1 MKLLAPGNGLEEEG
15 CMATYL
21 IDLQTRQALMLT
33 FLMPELSTVSWC
45 AETSGSSNQ
54 LPSQFMQHSAAL
66 KPPSSA
72 MPTTHPPSFHNT
84 VINSS

>member
-1 MKLLAPGNGLEEEG
+1 MKLVAPGNGLEEEG

-21 IDLQTRQALMLT
+21 IDLQTRQALVLT
-33 FLMPELSTVSWC
+33 CLMPELSTISWC

-66 KPPSSA
+66 QPSSSA
-72 MPTTHPPSFHNT
+72 MPTTHPPTFHNT
-84 VINSS
+84 VISSS